1 MDYMISTRNKK
12 GKRFGSEPGP
22 TRFLKVPANATRP
35 LPSHAT
41 NLKKQWTDEVMAHS
55 KGGANPDDALPT
67 GDILFFV
74 HGYNNSPKVVLA
86 RQRLLRKDLEA
97 QGFDG
102 IVVGF
107 DWPSGSSALNYL
119 EDRSDARSTALKLVT
134 DGIKRFAARQSVG
147 CNVNLHILAHSTGAF
162 VIREA
167 FDDADDTASIANI
180 SWTVSQMVFISAD
193 VSRKAMCA
201 GDSKSSS
208 IYRHCVRLTNYS
220 NPYDS
225 VLKLSNIKRVGVA
238 PRAGRVGL
246 PEDAGEKAVDV
257 NCGHYFQSIEEREEA
272 IGSWSH
278 SWHIGDPQFTAD
290 LLHTLRGDVDRHC
303 IETRETHPHG
313 GLALKRP

>member
-1 MDYMISTRNKK
+1 MDYLICTRNRK
-12 GKRFGSEPGP
+12 GQRFGSEPGP
-22 TRFLKVPANATRP
+22 TRFLKVPAGATRP
-35 LPSHAT
+35 LPRHAIT
-41 NLKKQWTDEVMAHS
+41 SKVQWVDEVMSQA
-55 KGGANPDDALPT
+55 KPGASPSDSQPS

-86 RQRLLRKDLEA
+86 RQRLLIKDLEDA
-97 QGFDG
+97 GFG
-102 IVVGF
+102 GVVVGF

-119 EDRSDARSTALKLVT
+119 EDRSDARQTALRLVT
-134 DGIKRFAARQSVG
+134 DGIKRFAARQAVG

-167 FDDADDTASIANI
+167 FDDADDTAAIANI
-180 SWTVSQMVFISAD
+180 SWTVSQIVLIAAD
-193 VSRKAMCA
+193 VSRKAMSA

-220 NPYDS
+220 NPYDK

-246 PEDAGEKAVDV
+246 PHDAGEKAVNVD
-257 NCGHYFQSIEEREEA
+257 CGNHFSKLDEREDA

-278 SWHIGDPQFTAD
+278 SWHIGDPQFTKD
-290 LLHTLRGDVDRHC
+290 LLETLRGDVDRHC
-303 IETRETHPHG
+303 LETRVLDG
-313 GLALKRP
+313 DGLALNVP